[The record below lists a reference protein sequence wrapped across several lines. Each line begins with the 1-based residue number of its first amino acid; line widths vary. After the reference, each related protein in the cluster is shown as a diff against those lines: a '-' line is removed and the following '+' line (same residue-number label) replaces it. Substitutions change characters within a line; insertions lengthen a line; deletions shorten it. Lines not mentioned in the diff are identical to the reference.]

1 VSFVVTAPE
10 VVTTA
15 AENLAGIGSNLGEA
29 TAAAAAPTTGVT
41 AAAADEVSIAIS
53 EVFGTFGQEFQ
64 AASAQA
70 AAFQDEF
77 VSLLNGGAAAYLGT
91 EIANA
96 EQGLVNAVNAP
107 ALTLGGAASF
117 LSTDTSL
124 LPGLLAPGA
133 AAAFVPGGAYGQLF
147 ATTSANLQSLYG
159 AWAADTFPFLRQV
172 IANQM
177 GYWQQIATALANTIQ
192 NFPAVLANL
201 PAAVQAGIQQLLA
214 FNPAFYAQQFITT
227 QIGFAQEFVTNLYS
241 ATTGI
246 VAGLPAFGAQLQVAL
261 QAVLAGN
268 YFGAVQDVAQAF
280 ANLLVT
286 GVNPGTPVITVTGG
300 PTLNATVNPTLLG
313 PLGNLFAVANI
324 PGQEAQYFT
333 NLMPPSIPRQMSQ
346 NLTNVLNTLTI
357 PSISATATIPIFNA
371 TAGSLSA
378 FFGLPLV
385 LTYAAAGAPLATL
398 TGLAT
403 SATAVQQALLAGNGV
418 AAVNALVNAPAVV
431 ANGFLNGETIV
442 DMTIPVPISVT
453 LPIIGPVSATVPII
467 LHLPFDGILV
477 PPHPVTATIDLSG
490 ILPNT
495 QIPVTIF
502 GTPFMGLVPLMVNY
516 LPQQLAA
523 AITPTG

>member
-10 VVTTA
+10 MVTDA
-15 AENLAGIGSNLGEA
+15 AENLAGLRSTLGEA
-29 TAAAAAPTTGVT
+29 TAAAAAPTTGIT
-41 AAAADEVSIAIS
+41 TAAADEVSIAIS
-53 EVFGTFGQEFQ
+53 EVFGKFGREFQ
-64 AASAQA
+64 VVSAEA
-70 AAFQDEF
+70 VAFQDEF

-96 EQGLVNAVNAP
+96 EQGLLNGVNAP
-107 ALTLGGAASF
+107 AVTLGGGAAS
-117 LSTDTSL
+117 
-124 LPGLLAPGA
+124 LLAPGA
-133 AAAFVPGGAYGQLF
+133 AAAFIPGGAYGQLF
-147 ATTSANLQSLYG
+147 GNTSANLQSLFG
-159 AWAADTFPFLRQV
+159 TWAADPFPFLRQV

-177 GYWQQIATALANTIQ
+177 GYWQQIAAALANTIQ

-201 PAAVQAGIQQLLA
+201 PAAIQAGVQQLLA
-214 FNPAFYAQQFITT
+214 FNPAFSVQQFITT

-241 ATTGI
+241 AATGI
-246 VAGLPAFGAQLQVAL
+246 VSGLPAFGAQLQVAL
-261 QAVLAGN
+261 QAVLAGD

-286 GVNPGTPVITVTGG
+286 GVNPGTPVIGVQIPPFPPTVT
-300 PTLNATVNPTLLG
+300 ATVNPTLLG

-333 NLMPPSIPRQMSQ
+333 NLMPPSILRQMSQ
-346 NLTNVLNTLTI
+346 NLTNVLNVLTLPT
-357 PSISATATIPIFNA
+357 ISATATLPLSNP
-371 TAGSLSA
+371 TTGSLSA

-385 LTYAAAGAPLATL
+385 LTYAAAGAPLAAL
-398 TGLAT
+398 DGLAT

-418 AAVNALVNAPAVV
+418 GALGALVNAPAVV
-431 ANGFLNGETIV
+431 TNGFLNGETIV
-442 DMTIPVPISVT
+442 NITIPVPIN
-453 LPIIGPVSATVPII
+453 LPPPLPSPTVPII

-490 ILPNT
+490 FVPGT

-502 GTPFMGLVPLMVNY
+502 GTPFMGLVPLLVNF

-523 AITPTG
+523 SITPTG

>member
-1 VSFVVTAPE
+1 MSFVVTAPE
-10 VVTTA
+10 AVTTA

-29 TAAAAAPTTGVT
+29 TAAAAAPTTGVA

-53 EVFGTFGQEFQ
+53 EVFGRFGREFQ
-64 AASAQA
+64 ALGAEAV
-70 AAFQDEF
+70 AFQDEF
-77 VSLLNGGAAAYLGT
+77 VGLLYGGAAAYLGT

-96 EQGLVNAVNAP
+96 ERGLLNAVNAP
-107 ALTLGGAASF
+107 TLTLGGAASSLF
-117 LSTDTSL
+117 TEATL

-133 AAAFVPGGAYGQLF
+133 AAAIVPGGAYGQLF
-147 ATTSANLQSLYG
+147 ANTEANLQSLLG
-159 AWAADTFPFLRQV
+159 TWTADPFPFLRQV

-201 PAAVQAGIQQLLA
+201 PAAIQAGIQQLLA
-214 FNPAFYAQQFITT
+214 FNPAFYVQQFITT
-227 QIGFAQEFVTNLYS
+227 QIGFAQEFFTNLYS
-241 ATTGI
+241 AATGI
-246 VAGLPAFGAQLQVAL
+246 VTGLPAFGAQLQVAL
-261 QAVLAGN
+261 QAVLAGD

-286 GVNPGTPVITVTGG
+286 GANPGTPVITVTGG
-300 PTLNATVNPTLLG
+300 LLNPTVNATVNPTLLG
-313 PLGNLFAVANI
+313 PLGNLFALANI
-324 PGQEAQYFT
+324 PGQEGQYFT
-333 NLMPPSIPRQMSQ
+333 NLMPPSIPRQMLQ
-346 NLTNVLNTLTI
+346 NLTNVLNVLTI
-357 PSISATATIPIFNA
+357 PSISATATLPLLNP
-371 TAGSLSA
+371 TTGSLSA

-385 LTYAAAGAPLATL
+385 ITYAAAGAPLATL
-398 TGLAT
+398 EGLAT

-418 AAVNALVNAPAVV
+418 GALGALVNAPAVV

-442 DMTIPVPISVT
+442 DMTIPVPIN
-453 LPIIGPVSATVPII
+453 LPNPLPSFTVPIT

-477 PPHPVTATIDLSG
+477 PPHPVTATLDLSALVPG
-490 ILPNT
+490 LLV
-495 QIPVTIF
+495 PVTIF